1 MELLTNHCTFAGAP
15 PSVPHVLAVTFAV
28 GGVVL
33 HAQFLEG
40 LGLVLLHGDDAHEAC
55 TACVDVLLCV
65 VLYQGVSAGGSV
77 KLDRGARRRDGAEN

>member
-1 MELLTNHCTFAGAP
+1 MDSCTFSGHHQN
-15 PSVPHVLAVTFAV
+15 SYVTFAV

-55 TACVDVLLCV
+55 VDVLLCV
-65 VLYQGVSAGGSV
+65 VLCYGVSAGGSV
-77 KLDRGARRRDGAEN
+77 KLDRGTRHSDRAEN